1 MIMRYKEMIED
12 AKAKGLTSEKVMW
25 ASVDDM
31 DEMLCVMKK
40 EHPKEYWKF
49 MRKQHGLLYG
59 NHYTDEFAMWDV
71 ENMKP
76 IGMYWTKAQVEDATK
91 GMSFPSGTTPCD
103 KFVAFNAFA
112 NDFNGVL
119 TDEQILKA
127 AYAFWFNDKDW
138 KGKGKIWEYMML
150 NHSFG

>member
-1 MIMRYKEMIED
+1 MRYKEMIED

-40 EHPKEYWKF
+40 EHPTEYWKF

-71 ENMKP
+71 EQMKP
-76 IGMYWTKAQVEDATK
+76 LGMYWTKAQVEEATR
-91 GMSFPSGTTPCD
+91 GMSFPSGTTLCD
-103 KFVAFNAFA
+103 KFVAFNAAA
-112 NDFNGVL
+112 NDLNGVL
-119 TDEQILKA
+119 KDEEIIKV
-127 AYAFWFNDKDW
+127 AYAFWFADKDW

>member
-1 MIMRYKEMIED
+1 MRYKEMIED

-40 EHPKEYWKF
+40 EHPTDYWKF

-76 IGMYWTKAQVEDATK
+76 IGMYWTKQQVEDATR
-91 GMSFPSGTTPCD
+91 GMSFPSGTTACD

-127 AYAFWFNDKDW
+127 AYAFWFSDKDW

>member
-1 MIMRYKEMIED
+1 MRYKEMIED

-40 EHPKEYWKF
+40 EHPTDYWKF

-71 ENMKP
+71 EQMKP
-76 IGMYWTKAQVEDATK
+76 LGMYWTKQQVEDATR
-91 GMSFPSGTTPCD
+91 GMSFPQGTTPCD

>member
-1 MIMRYKEMIED
+1 MIED

-40 EHPKEYWKF
+40 EHPTDYWKF

-71 ENMKP
+71 EQMKP
-76 IGMYWTKAQVEDATK
+76 IGMYWTKQQVEEATR
-91 GMSFPSGTTPCD
+91 GMSFPSGTTSCD

-150 NHSFG
+150 NHSVG